1 MATAA
6 VTPSSE
12 PPLSQVAR
20 VVDTFVAPTKTF
32 RDINRSA
39 SWWLPF
45 VIIAICSIGF
55 VAVVDKQ
62 IGFDKVTENQMR
74 MNPKQY
80 ERLEQM
86 PPEQREKQMEIG
98 AKFSRYIA
106 YAYPVLNLAILA
118 IMALVLWGSFSF
130 GAGAQVSFGKSMA
143 IAVYSN
149 LVGILK
155 ALLAV
160 IAILAGASSD
170 NFTFQNPVAT
180 NLGFLIDPTQ
190 NKVLYA
196 LGSSIDIINLWIVAL
211 VAVGFTCICKVKKG
225 TSFAIVFG
233 WWLLLTIIGVGMAA
247 IF

>member
-1 MATAA
+1 MASAA
-6 VTPSSE
+6 VLPSSE
-12 PPLSQVAR
+12 PPLSQAAR

-45 VIIAICSIGF
+45 VIIAIFSIGF

-62 IGFDKVTENQMR
+62 IGFDKVNENQMR

-80 ERLEQM
+80 DRLQQL
-86 PPEQREKQMEIG
+86 PAEQREKQMAIG
-98 AKFSRYIA
+98 AKISRYIS
-106 YAYPVLNLAILA
+106 YAFPVINLALLA

-143 IAVYSN
+143 VVVYAN
-149 LVGILK
+149 MIGVLK

-160 IAILAGASSD
+160 IAIFAGASSD

-180 NLGFLIDPTQ
+180 NLGFLVDPTQ

-196 LGSSIDIINLWIVAL
+196 LGSSIDIINLWIIAL
-211 VAVGFTCICKVKKG
+211 VAIGFTCICKVKKG

-233 WWLLLTIIGVGMAA
+233 WWVLLTLIGVGMAA
-247 IF
+247 MF

>member
-1 MATAA
+1 MASAA
-6 VTPSSE
+6 VVPSSE
-12 PPLSQVAR
+12 PPLSQGAR
-20 VVDTFVAPTKTF
+20 IVDTFLAPSKTF

-45 VIIAICSIGF
+45 VIIAIFSIGF

-62 IGFDKVTENQMR
+62 IGFEKVNENQMR

-80 ERLEQM
+80 ERLEQL
-86 PPEQREKQMEIG
+86 PPDQRERQLEIG
-98 AKFSRYIA
+98 AKISRYIA
-106 YAYPVLNLAILA
+106 YGFSGINLVIMA

-143 IAVYSN
+143 VVVYAN
-149 LVGILK
+149 LIGILK

-160 IAILAGASSD
+160 IAIFAGANSE
-170 NFTFQNPVAT
+170 NFTFQNPVAS

-196 LGSSIDIINLWIVAL
+196 LGSSIDVINLWIVAL
-211 VAVGFTCICKVKKG
+211 VAIGFTCICKVKKG

-233 WWLLLTIIGVGMAA
+233 WWVLLTLIGVGMAA
-247 IF
+247 MF

>member
-1 MATAA
+1 MASAA
-6 VTPSSE
+6 VVPSE
-12 PPLSQVAR
+12 PPLSQAAR
-20 VVDTFVAPTKTF
+20 VVNTFVAPTKTF

-45 VIIAICSIGF
+45 VIIAVLSIGF

-80 ERLEQM
+80 ERLEQL
-86 PPEQREKQMEIG
+86 PPDQRERQLEIG

-106 YAYPVLNLAILA
+106 YGYSVVILVFFLLVS
-118 IMALVLWGSFSF
+118 LVLWGSFSF

-143 IAVYSN
+143 VVVYAN
-149 LVGILK
+149 LIGVLK

-160 IAILAGASSD
+160 ISIFAGANTD

-196 LGSSIDIINLWIVAL
+196 FGSSIDIINLWILAL
-211 VAVGFTCICKVKKG
+211 VAIGFTCICKVKKG

-233 WWLLLTIIGVGMAA
+233 WWFLLTLIGVGMAA